1 MVKVSGLSL
10 SELLSRW
17 PWRGRWPER
26 RSLSSPDRGEVSL
39 LEVGVILVFPIEPP
53 RSVHNAQGR
62 DDNHGH
68 PKAGESFLGTRFW
81 TWTRTRRDQRL

>member
-1 MVKVSGLSL
+1 MVKVSAS
-10 SELLSRW
+10 
-17 PWRGRWPER
+17 PFQNYYRGDHDEDDGQNDEAYRLR
-26 RSLSSPDRGEVSL
+26 IADEVSL

-81 TWTRTRRDQRL
+81 T